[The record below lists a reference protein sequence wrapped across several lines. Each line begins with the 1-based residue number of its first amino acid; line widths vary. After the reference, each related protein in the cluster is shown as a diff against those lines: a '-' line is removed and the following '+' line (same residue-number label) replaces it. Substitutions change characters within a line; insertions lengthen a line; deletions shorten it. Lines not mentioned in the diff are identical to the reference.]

1 GFFIHGLWSGSP
13 PDTRGRSPVR
23 KSRTPGSVRGV
34 SGNGYPYRDALSDTN
49 LSRCK
54 SCIRVNAMNVHK
66 SYQTITHYHFDWL
79 TPAGDYPKSAIMVVE
94 CKDGRWMIVQEF
106 GEDYGCFEGV
116 LKNECDLITK
126 PTFYP
131 DLRSAAM
138 SGFGMMKQLYPLYDD
153 NLFNEF
159 LSEVPE

>member
-1 GFFIHGLWSGSP
+1 MDDSSGVW
-13 PDTRGRSPVR
+13 GRLRLLRRS
-23 KSRTPGSVRGV
+23 
-34 SGNGYPYRDALSDTN
+34 L
-49 LSRCK
+49 
-54 SCIRVNAMNVHK
+54 
-66 SYQTITHYHFDWL
+66 
-79 TPAGDYPKSAIMVVE
+79 
-94 CKDGRWMIVQEF
+94 
-106 GEDYGCFEGV
+106 EGV

-159 LSEVPE
+159 LSEIPE